1 MNLLGKSC
9 ICPGFS
15 TVICNLMISKSAT
28 HGTQFE
34 PWLQEYVS
42 GCGQE
47 IYCTNISPHL
57 AGKTFSQV
65 VLLLYR
71 ECNCLL
77 FAIEIVDK
85 QGFARVVL
93 NPASYVIPRTR
104 AKVFVIAQDVDDAD
118 QVCDYGQHVQQEER
132 RTETAEDADAE
143 ERVGES
149 GSEGWWADQ
158 GEYQY
163 PPEASGMAKAR
174 DLQVRLCRA
183 CHVRSPSCPLHE
195 AVHESVEFLE
205 GHVLVCGS
213 PSSMAVLVH
222 TLRPRHIP
230 RKKILPIVFLHPALP
245 ARMSPNSASL
255 ASCSCHVGT
264 CLVGASL
271 MFGVSEREQ
280 NLCGRRFR
288 YIPRSIW
295 CWAGIP
301 HALPL
306 PHHCRAPLAARS
318 YIDMHAK
325 GDRDWAGAC
334 HLQSLA
340 RAT

>member
-1 MNLLGKSC
+1 VICLDEIKMNLLGKSC

-15 TVICNLMISKSAT
+15 TVVCNLMISGSVAY
-28 HGTQFE
+28 GTQFE
-34 PWLQEYVS
+34 PWFQEYVS

-47 IYCTNISPHL
+47 IYCTHISPHL

-93 NPASYVIPRTR
+93 NPASYVIPQTR
-104 AKVFVIAQDVDDAD
+104 AKVFVIAQDADDAD
-118 QVCDYGQHVQQEER
+118 QVCDYGKRVWQNAHGSER
-132 RTETAEDADAE
+132 AQDADAE
-143 ERVGES
+143 GHVGES
-149 GSEGWWADQ
+149 GSEGSWEEEHA
-158 GEYQY
+158 ECQY
-163 PPEASGMAKAR
+163 PAETNRMAKAR
-174 DLQVRLCRA
+174 DLRERLSRA

-230 RKKILPIVFLHPALP
+230 RNKILPIVFLHPTLP
-245 ARMSPNSASL
+245 ARKSPYS
-255 ASCSCHVGT
+255 
-264 CLVGASL
+264 CLVSRVSCLVSL
-271 MFGVSEREQ
+271 S
-280 NLCGRRFR
+280 
-288 YIPRSIW
+288 
-295 CWAGIP
+295 P
-301 HALPL
+301 HAPAFVGSLRPRL
-306 PHHCRAPLAARS
+306 VCACLQFSSYCRGSYCRGARTQPHPCIHTL
-318 YIDMHAK
+318 H
-325 GDRDWAGAC
+325 
-334 HLQSLA
+334 
-340 RAT
+340 